1 MEAKSAAMLRQLS
14 GLFLIIK
21 VFLPTYP
28 VLDQPTRA
36 ARHVASQEGRN
47 SRGSIPVSPSK
58 AMTPDSVIRALQRSM
73 LPIRPEKKSNRQLK
87 STKGLDAGL
96 MLPDYTPAVFPK
108 PATKRDQAI

>member
-47 SRGSIPVSPSK
+47 SRGMHPRLTKQSY
-58 AMTPDSVIRALQRSM
+58 DSRTR
-73 LPIRPEKKSNRQLK
+73 
-87 STKGLDAGL
+87 
-96 MLPDYTPAVFPK
+96 
-108 PATKRDQAI
+108 